1 MPRRRLLA
9 GLALAGSIGGALFL
23 RRRGRHRERVDLYF
37 EDGAMVSL
45 DDGSAILPIARRIL
59 DAAR

>member
-9 GLALAGSIGGALFL
+9 GLALVGSIAGALFL
-23 RRRGRHRERVDLYF
+23 RQRGRRRDRVDLYF
-37 EDGAMVSL
+37 EDGSMISL
-45 DDGSAILPIARRIL
+45 DDGTSIVPIARRIL